1 MSMSVSILAAIRSHP
16 QLKGSLKLTALELA
30 HLASRSGVVR
40 ISYGLLARKTGQSIK
55 TMIRHVHRLVALGL
69 VVKHTMRLTF
79 TRFAVNQYRFLVG
92 VETLHKRSTP
102 TLGQAYP
109 TEGKNLRA
117 REDIPQKPPTVPQ
130 EIRRW
135 LERFSTLVGLSDAFT
150 RALGGFEQEEDC
162 MPRFDVPMED
172 GKVYRVEAT
181 DANDATR
188 KVLDGQG
195 TEVPQPVRPAPGE
208 GPVFSPP
215 RPEPPS
221 GGTVSIPRQPT
232 PQAPGQQPG
241 LIDPVIDWFAQ
252 NVVPGGVDIA
262 KKGLIPTATSQAL
275 RYGGAA
281 VPGLR
286 LLPPEAR
293 EGLGSMVGTGVNMAL
308 GIEEPSLTNLAVSAV
323 TPVST
328 RGTARQVVKRLPG
341 AAAAGAAGF
350 AEEAADIPLRLSR
363 GVQQAD
369 VDKFFTGAR
378 ALNTDV
384 PMTATQSTMQRL
396 LQAEA
401 DVEVPALQFTEIQ
414 NMSRQMNAALG
425 RRGGQVPVSQLDE
438 WRRRIGARIN
448 VAENS
453 EEQTA
458 LRAMYAG
465 IMTDLEQAAAQM
477 PGDAADQLR
486 QGIAQSRR
494 LFAADDL
501 SKVITGATA
510 APREVDEF
518 QRVNFGRIIK
528 TLENPRGEQQH
539 LLADFLEQ
547 HPQEKAEVLALLHDM
562 NTRNVALLPPKGRQ
576 YGSGGFWATSGKG
589 FLATKALN
597 TVLGEEVIDPTTGG
611 MLAGAGG
618 EMISRL
624 LMTKPGRTMLKQMYT
639 ETGTLN
645 LTDLATQYLGQT
657 TRANAPQAVD
667 WFSGKRP
674 TRAQA
679 VTPRP
684 Y

>member
-1 MSMSVSILAAIRSHP
+1 MITDIPAQTNTDTMSVDP
-16 QLKGSLKLTALELA
+16 GKPK
-30 HLASRSGVVR
+30 
-40 ISYGLLARKTGQSIK
+40 
-55 TMIRHVHRLVALGL
+55 
-69 VVKHTMRLTF
+69 
-79 TRFAVNQYRFLVG
+79 
-92 VETLHKRSTP
+92 
-102 TLGQAYP
+102 
-109 TEGKNLRA
+109 EGKNLRA
-117 REDIPQKPPTVPQ
+117 REEIPQKPPTVPQ

-135 LERFSTLVGLSDAFT
+135 LERFSTLVGLSEDFT
-150 RALGGFEQEEDC
+150 RALGGSEKEEDC

-181 DANDATR
+181 DATDATR
-188 KVLDGQG
+188 KVLAGEGQA
-195 TEVPQPVRPAPGE
+195 VPQPVRPAPGE

-221 GGTVSIPRQPT
+221 GGTVDIPRQPT
-232 PQAPGQQPG
+232 PQATGQQPG
-241 LIDPVIDWFAQ
+241 LIDPVIDWFAKK
-252 NVVPGGVDIA
+252 VVPGGVDIA
-262 KKGLIPTATSQAL
+262 KKGMIPTATSQAF

-281 VPGLR
+281 VPGMR

-293 EGLGSMVGTGVNMAL
+293 EGIGSAVGTGINMAL
-308 GIEEPSLTNLAVSAV
+308 GIEEPSLTNLALSAA
-323 TPVST
+323 TPVT
-328 RGTARQVVKRLPG
+328 ARGTARQVVKRLPG

-350 AEEAADIPLRLSR
+350 AEEAAGIPTRISR

-414 NMSRQMNAALG
+414 NISRQMNAAMAK
-425 RRGGQVPVSQLDE
+425 RGGQVPVSQLDE

-501 SKVITGATA
+501 AKVIVDATSN
-510 APREVDEF
+510 PREVDELR
-518 QRVNFGRIIK
+518 RVNFGRIIK
-528 TLENPRGEQQH
+528 TLENPRGEKQH

-547 HPQEKAEVLALLHDM
+547 NPQEKAEVLELLHDM
-562 NTRNVALLPPKGRQ
+562 NKRNVALLPPVGRTR
-576 YGSGGFWATSGKG
+576 GSEGFLARSGKG
-589 FLATKALN
+589 YLMTKGLN
-597 TVLGEEVIDPTTGG
+597 TVLGEEVLSPEVGAVI
-611 MLAGAGG
+611 AGAGG
-618 EMISRL
+618 DALSRM
-624 LMTKPGRTMLKQMYT
+624 LMTKTGRAMLKQMYT

-667 WFSGKRP
+667 WFSGTRP
-674 TRAQA
+674 ARTQS